1 MRGAI
6 EVMEL
11 MFEGSSARA
20 GAAKA
25 NGAKAAKDRN
35 DRRLYFELNTLEHL
49 TYWIKRVDS
58 LILVNGALIMAVA
71 EPYLP
76 I

>member
-20 GAAKA
+20 GAANA

-49 TYWIKRVDS
+49 TYWI
-58 LILVNGALIMAVA
+58 
-71 EPYLP
+71 
-76 I
+76 